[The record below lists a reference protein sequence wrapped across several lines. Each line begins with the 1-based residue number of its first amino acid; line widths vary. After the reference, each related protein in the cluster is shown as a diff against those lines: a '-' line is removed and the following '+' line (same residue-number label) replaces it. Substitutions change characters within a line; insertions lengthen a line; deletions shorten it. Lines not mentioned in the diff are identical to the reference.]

1 MPATSGMPAKV
12 RSDELGRGAVRWWIR
27 LPIAAEAVTRYEI
40 VVVKDA
46 KRLPDDTNGLCV
58 WRQEVVVLM
67 VQRFTVEGPLPGPA
81 VGACEI
87 DSDDQVGAL

>member
-1 MPATSGMPAKV
+1 MPAKV

-40 VVVKDA
+40 VVIKYA
-46 KRLPDDTNGLCV
+46 ERLNGLNGLCV
-58 WRQEVVVLM
+58 WHPGGEVLV
-67 VQRFTVEGPLPGPA
+67 VQRFTVPA

-87 DSDDQVGAL
+87 DPDDKI